1 MKRFYAQLNDDSFTS
16 VPATAMLKDDNM
28 LYVYNGDELV
38 AVMDVTVVLYA
49 RISEEKGKNT

>member
-1 MKRFYAQLNDDSFTS
+1 MKRFAAQFNDNSFTNI
-16 VPATAMLKDDNM
+16 PATAMLKEDNM

-38 AVMDVTVVLYA
+38 AVMDVSVVLYA